1 MPYDHITT
9 DRQLADFCRDLAA
22 EPAIGFDTEFVSE
35 DTFRPELCL
44 IQVAAGQRL
53 AVIDTLAVSD
63 IKPFW
68 QLLVSPGHET
78 IVHAGREELLFC
90 LDAVGRPPT
99 GLFDLQIAAGLVGY
113 EYPAGYGSLMFKL
126 LGQRLEKGET
136 RTDWRRRPLSER
148 QIEYA
153 LDDVRHLKPMRDVLA
168 GRLDALERQD
178 WLESEMAAWAEDV
191 AATRSRERWWKV
203 SGISGLS
210 SRSLAVVREV
220 WRWRDLEA
228 QKRDCPARRVLRDD
242 LIVELAKRRSADP
255 KQIRAV
261 RGMERGDLQRLMPKL
276 AEAVETALTL
286 PDSECPKPAVREV
299 PPQINLLGQFISS
312 ALTSICRSAQVA
324 PSIVGTASDVRDLV
338 AHELGYG
345 QAGDELPILGQ
356 GWRATVV
363 GRLIEELLAGKV
375 SVRIHDPHA
384 DEPLVFEKYRRDR
397 GPPRS
402 AAAARYLAVPEL
414 CRAVRAQS
422 RACIAPYAPAVGGDD
437 C

>member
-1 MPYDHITT
+1 VRHDHITT

-22 EPAIGFDTEFVSE
+22 EPSIGFDTEFVSE

-44 IQVAAGQRL
+44 IQVAAGERL

-68 QLLVSPGHET
+68 QLLVAPGHET

-90 LDAVGRPPT
+90 QDAVGQPPT
-99 GLFDLQIAAGLVGY
+99 ALFDLQIAAGLVGY

-136 RTDWRRRPLSER
+136 RTDWRRRPLSDR
-148 QIEYA
+148 QIDYA

-168 GRLDALERQD
+168 ARLTELGRLG
-178 WLESEMAAWAEDV
+178 WLDSEMAAWQQDV

-210 SRSLAVVREV
+210 SRSLAVVRAL
-220 WRWRDLEA
+220 WRWRDEEA
-228 QKRDCPARRVLRDD
+228 AKRDCPARRVLRDD

-276 AEAVETALTL
+276 AGAVEAALAL
-286 PDSECPKPAVREV
+286 PDSECPKPTVREV

-338 AHELGYG
+338 AHELGYV
-345 QAGDELPILGQ
+345 QPGDAPPVLGQ
-356 GWRATVV
+356 GWRAEVV

-384 DEPLVFEKYRRDR
+384 DEPLVFEKTSR
-397 GPPRS
+397 GS
-402 AAAARYLAVPEL
+402 T
-414 CRAVRAQS
+414 
-422 RACIAPYAPAVGGDD
+422 
-437 C
+437 